1 MARAEAASVDASISA
16 AESNFER
23 MAAGLTTITR
33 WLCVGA
39 AVIAVL
45 LPLPVFYEVMMD
57 QLQQP
62 PIWVFELT
70 GYAIIMIAF
79 AASGYALKT
88 GHHFRVTLL
97 PDRYPAFDVPLQ
109 RLAGLLELGFGLM
122 LLVAGAGQAFGAWQE
137 DTTSDTLLAVPLVW
151 PQLAFPIG
159 GLAIALQGLAH
170 VLDPRRHRMHDVPH
184 P

>member
-1 MARAEAASVDASISA
+1 
-16 AESNFER
+16 
-23 MAAGLTTITR
+23 MAA
-33 WLCVGA
+33 
-39 AVIAVL
+39 AVVAIL

-62 PIWVFELT
+62 PIWVFETT

-79 AASGYALKT
+79 AASGFALKT

-97 PDRYPAFDVPLQ
+97 PDRFPVLDRPLQ
-109 RLAGLLELGFGLM
+109 RLAGLLQLAFGLM
-122 LLVAGAGQAFGAWQE
+122 LMVAGGEQALNSWVE
-137 DTTSDTLLAVPLVW
+137 WTTSDTLLAVPQVW

-159 GLAIALQGLAH
+159 GLAMVLQGVAH
-170 VLDPRRHRMHDVPH
+170 MLDPRRHRMHDVPH

>member
-1 MARAEAASVDASISA
+1 MAKAEAISLRISA
-16 AESNFER
+16 E
-23 MAAGLTTITR
+23 LTRLTR
-33 WLCVGA
+33 WLCAAA
-39 AVIAVL
+39 AVVAVL
-45 LPLPVFYEVMMD
+45 LPLPVFYEVVMD

-97 PDRYPAFDVPLQ
+97 PDRYPVLDVPLQ

-122 LLVAGAGQAFGAWQE
+122 LLVAGAVQAFGAWQE
-137 DTTSDTLLAVPLVW
+137 GTTSDTLLSVPLAW

-159 GLAIALQGLAH
+159 GLAIAVQGLAH

-184 P
+184 S